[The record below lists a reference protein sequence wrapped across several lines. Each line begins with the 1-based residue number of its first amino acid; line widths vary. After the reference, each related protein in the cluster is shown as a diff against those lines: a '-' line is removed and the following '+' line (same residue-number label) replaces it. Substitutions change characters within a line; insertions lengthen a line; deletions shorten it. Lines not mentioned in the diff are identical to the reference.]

1 MVDVAVPST
10 CVNSKIMFTPFIQTE
25 KLKKGDLV
33 INQKQG
39 IMGGVEDERGGASLF
54 FESPLDDTSS
64 TDTRWIKRFIMY
76 TVEMLFYECKWERTI
91 SIILRFNALT
101 R

>member
-1 MVDVAVPST
+1 M
-10 CVNSKIMFTPFIQTE
+10 E

-39 IMGGVEDERGGASLF
+39 IMGGVEDERGGASLL

-76 TVEMLFYECKWERTI
+76 TVEMLFYEGKWERTV